1 MSGLLDVVILIIS
14 TISSFFISALA
25 WLINAIC
32 EAAMLAFLPTVSDM
46 SPENWG
52 KMMGVSDRMNQFFP
66 FLRPA
71 NKTFMVFALIIISV
85 LFMFNLLKNFQPGIR
100 REGLFSQ
107 IYRAVLAVIL
117 TAISYQIIG
126 FGMSLGYAAIQKMT
140 DMNFEIDA
148 YDDRLGTIRNGEGE
162 PISEWMVQNEDEAK
176 ERIALR
182 DSFNELYSYKAFSD
196 GSVNTKDITYVN
208 IGTAYKVITREATI
222 ELVKNDIAG
231 GQNIDG
237 TAEIAI
243 IVIVPLIMMIAIAWN
258 AVKLFIEIS
267 ERLVATTLITSLAPL
282 GFCTVVTEETEG
294 ILKRYISMVFST
306 YLVFIIDIWFIRAF
320 MYCSYTYL
328 VQYLY
333 DVHIGIAGYIPTD
346 FIWFFVLQLAW
357 LIVAQRAD
365 QYLRDAGLSVAQT
378 GGRLLGELALAGRT
392 LTGSMRT
399 AGRLA
404 TNGYK
409 HFNNANK
416 RLDAWRANG
425 KHHQGAMGGASHV
438 MKQAMGKDA
447 WDAMKNAGFVP
458 TRATDYAEALK
469 KNGKAT
475 GELQGKFHSDK
486 DHAVNFRSC
495 RSAEEAANNGHA
507 CYVNPVSGQ
516 CFEIWSDTGE
526 FGARQALSPNNTSM
540 SQFDTDRFD
549 SAERFAQS
557 FLDKNGTSESAIAEA
572 GEAYRKE
579 LCGGDQK
586 LMEESAAAAQRLL
599 PESMQERLTP
609 IAAGFDINDADDVSH
624 LACIE
629 NDSGRIVNFDMTT
642 GNVDHDSLF
651 NDRST
656 SDSVNG
662 ISGFSYTDDG
672 GKNVTAMIQA
682 DVSRDEFATAMKNE
696 GLYATQITKLSDGSI
711 SYRSVDENGKQ
722 IHCRWFS
729 SARNTQYGEG
739 KTTVQNI
746 NGQAGRVEILT
757 SEGVSKNTRRHS
769 QKKTS
774 KKMSDRTRR

>member
-1 MSGLLDVVILIIS
+1 MTGLLDVVILIIS

-126 FGMSLGYAAIQKMT
+126 FGMSLGYAAIEKMT
-140 DMNFEIDA
+140 NMDFTIDA

-162 PISEWMVQNEDEAK
+162 PISDWMVKNEDEAK

-208 IGTAYKVITREATI
+208 IGTAYKIITREATI
-222 ELVKNDIAG
+222 ELVKNDAAG
-231 GQNIDG
+231 DSNFDD
-237 TAEIAI
+237 TAQLAV

-258 AVKLFIEIS
+258 AIKLFIEIS

-399 AGRLA
+399 AGKLA

-416 RLDAWRANG
+416 RFDAWRASG

-438 MKQAMGKDA
+438 MKQAMGKEA

-458 TRATDYAEALK
+458 TRATDYAEAVK

-486 DHAVNFRSC
+486 DHAINFRSC
-495 RSAEEAANNGHA
+495 KSAEEAAANGHA
-507 CYVNPVSGQ
+507 CYINPKSGQ
-516 CFEIWSDTGE
+516 CFEVWSDSGE
-526 FGARQALSPNNTSM
+526 YGARSLLAPNNTAM
-540 SQFDTDRFD
+540 SEFETNRFD
-549 SAERFAQS
+549 NAERFAQNV
-557 FLDKNGTSESAIAEA
+557 LDTTGSEDEA
-572 GEAYRKE
+572 ADAYRRR
-579 LCGGDQK
+579 LCGGNEK
-586 LMEESAAAAQRLL
+586 LMEESEAAAQSLL
-599 PESMQERLTP
+599 PEDMRERLIP
-609 IAAGFDINDADDVSH
+609 VAAGFDSSDADDVSH

-629 NDSGRIVNFDMTT
+629 KDSGRIVNFDVTT
-642 GNVDHDSLF
+642 GDVEHDSLF
-651 NDRST
+651 NDRSIT
-656 SDSVNG
+656 DEVND
-662 ISGFSYTDDG
+662 ISGFTYTDNA
-672 GKNVTAMIQA
+672 GKTVTAMIQSNVSEEEFSSA
-682 DVSRDEFATAMKNE
+682 MLDNGDMNISDVRT
-696 GLYATQITKLSDGSI
+696 LPDGSI
-711 SYRSVDENGKQ
+711 MYRTRDENGND
-722 IHCRWFS
+722 INCRWFS
-729 SARNTQYGEG
+729 AARHRQYGEG
-739 KTTVQNI
+739 RTTLQYI
-746 NGQAGRVEILT
+746 NGQPGRVERLT
-757 SEGVSKNTRRHS
+757 AGVVSRNTRRHS
-769 QKKTS
+769 QKKLLRRLI
-774 KKMSDRTRR
+774 DRTR